1 VFCVFFARVFK
12 VDSRKLNIGY
22 LILKTGHFNL
32 LSKANESA
40 IMVQND
46 LGMCRMKRIV
56 SLITAVVLLLNSIFA
71 GVWNRPKPVVQF
83 YPETQVSGPVTTYQ
97 TGGAF
102 TEPLYIPSDSV
113 MVYTLD
119 PGNYANWANRSDIY
133 TIDMMIAINRADT
146 SYVDAPPGHRDE
158 IQMRKDGSLLN
169 HPSSASVFY
178 MVPTEGFI
186 DNLCNQLEACIKIKA
201 PGMIA
206 LEEPEIFD
214 DGCYSTSFK
223 TEWQNY
229 YGEVW
234 KDPDSSPIARYQ
246 TSALIVHLFERAI
259 TQISTRV
266 KAICPET
273 KIYIATH
280 STVNYD
286 DYGITAGIDRYAAL
300 PGVDG
305 IIGQTWS
312 DTARMK
318 LKYNGT
324 EQTDVYSYAALEY
337 ASYMDTVEDIDFYA
351 LADSKADNPDL
362 SWADYRYLYHQTIA
376 ASLMQPEIHMF
387 EVLPWPD
394 RSFLAAPDT
403 YKTEQLNVFAAL
415 KGLSGKASE
424 LTAGTAKIALGIS
437 DTMSWHDEK
446 TSKQPLQAFE
456 GLSIPL
462 IKDGIPLK
470 IKSLDFIKTA
480 QDLAD
485 IDVLILSYEIMKP
498 AKEQTNIAIAEW
510 VKSGG
515 VLLYVGGHDAV
526 EKMPDAWWSPEGTPL
541 KNLFNHLGLAD
552 IEVNAPKTLPNFFKW
567 VGAGLDTFD
576 EIKINLMR
584 LRFGDKASNAAFT
597 GNVNTVLKS
606 GSDSIGISQSVG
618 NGRVL
623 AFGFPAYLTS
633 TLGGAG
639 LTRSLVKYALTYT
652 GSEYNRQNLV
662 SINRGGFVSAHAFN
676 KKATIEGKFIDI
688 FDSELGIVFNPTI
701 EKDGSCLLFDIA
713 DLDLSVPRLAFT
725 GGKLTGNPVE
735 TAGSTQFTVTGPSL
749 ADISTRLVC
758 AQGTYPQSVS
768 VIREGK
774 AITPYIKWDASTSSL
789 LLQFEGAVSGVAVE
803 VTWLGNET
811 DISNE
816 KMNNRIVI
824 PTNSSN
830 FDAAYIHKNTAF
842 ANDSLRYAD
851 GAAELI
857 YKFNINE
864 FSNPTITLQV
874 LQNYLIDVSADGV
887 NYTVTHDYSLIN
899 PVHLTTGGNDVLL
912 IFDPDDYSAEQEFYI
927 RIRNTD
933 PTKGWGGSVRTL
945 IIRQFPA

>member
-1 VFCVFFARVFK
+1 MCIL
-12 VDSRKLNIGY
+12 RKMIG
-22 LILKTGHFNL
+22 LF
-32 LSKANESA
+32 LST
-40 IMVQND
+40 I
-46 LGMCRMKRIV
+46 
-56 SLITAVVLLLNSIFA
+56 LLLNAAITGFV
-71 GVWNRPKPVVQF
+71 GTQPV
-83 YPETQVSGPVTTYQ
+83 TQTFPAVPVEGPVTTYQ
-97 TGGAF
+97 TGGSF

-119 PGNYANWANRSDIY
+119 PVNYANWVNHSDKY

-169 HPSSASVFY
+169 HPSSANVFY

-186 DNLCNQLEACIKIKA
+186 DNLCNQLEACIRIKA

-229 YGEVW
+229 YGEAW
-234 KDPDSSPIARYQ
+234 EDPASSPIARYKA
-246 TSALIVHLFERAI
+246 SALIVRLFERAI
-259 TQISTRV
+259 AQIGARV
-266 KAICPET
+266 KAICPKT
-273 KIYIATH
+273 KIVIATH

-286 DYGITAGIDRYAAL
+286 NYGITAGIDHYAPL
-300 PGVDG
+300 VDG

-318 LKYNGT
+318 LKYNGSDK
-324 EQTDVYSYAALEY
+324 TDVYSYAALEY

-376 ASLMQPEIHMF
+376 ASLIQPEINKF

-394 RSFLAAPDT
+394 RSFLAAPDA

-415 KGLSGKASE
+415 KQLSGKASE
-424 LTAGTAKIALGIS
+424 LTAGTPKIALGIS

-456 GLSIPL
+456 GLSVPL

-470 IKSLDFIKTA
+470 IKSLDLVKTA
-480 QDLAD
+480 DDLAD
-485 IDVLILSYEIMKP
+485 VEVLILSYEVMKP
-498 AKEQTNIAIAEW
+498 AAEQTNIAIADW
-510 VKSGG
+510 VKQGG
-515 VLLYVGGHDAV
+515 VLLTVGGHDAV
-526 EKMPDAWWSPEGTPL
+526 EKLPAAWWAAQGTPL
-541 KNLFNHLGLAD
+541 KNLFYHLGLAD
-552 IEVNAPKTLPNFFKW
+552 IDVTVPKTLPSFFKW
-567 VGAGLDTFD
+567 TGTGLNMLDA
-576 EIKINLMR
+576 INMNIMR
-584 LRFGDKASNAAFT
+584 LRFSDKSSNAAFT

-606 GSDSIGISQSVG
+606 GSDSIGISQSAG
-618 NGRVL
+618 KGRVL

-639 LTRSLVKYALTYT
+639 LTRSLVKYALSFTD
-652 GSEYNRQNLV
+652 GEYNRQNLV
-662 SINRGGFVSAHAFN
+662 RINRGGFVSAHAFN
-676 KKATIEGKFIDI
+676 QAGTLAGRFIDI
-688 FDSELGIVFNPTI
+688 FDSDLGVFSKVTVQ
-701 EKDGSCLLFDIA
+701 KGDSCLLYDISQH
-713 DLDLSVPRLAFT
+713 DLSVPRLAFT
-725 GGKLTGNPVE
+725 GGKLTGNPIE
-735 TAGSTQFTVTGPSL
+735 TADSTQFAVTGPSL
-749 ADISTRLVC
+749 ADISARLIC
-758 AQGTYPQSVS
+758 SQGTYPQSVTATC
-768 VIREGK
+768 EGK
-774 AITPYIKWDASTSSL
+774 NITPHIKWDASTSSL
-789 LLQFEGAVSGVAVE
+789 LIQFEGSVSGISVE
-803 VTWLGNET
+803 VTWSGNET
-811 DISNE
+811 DITNE
-816 KMNNRIVI
+816 KLQNRIVI

-830 FDAAYIHKNTAF
+830 LDAAYIFKNTAF
-842 ANDSLRYAD
+842 ANESLRFAD

-864 FSNPTITLQV
+864 FTNPTFTLQV

-887 NYTVTHDYSLIN
+887 NYTVTHDFSLIN

-912 IFDPDDYSAEQEFYI
+912 TFDPDDYGAAAEFYI

-933 PTKGWGGSVRTL
+933 PAKGWGGSVRTL
-945 IIRQFPA
+945 IIRQFPS